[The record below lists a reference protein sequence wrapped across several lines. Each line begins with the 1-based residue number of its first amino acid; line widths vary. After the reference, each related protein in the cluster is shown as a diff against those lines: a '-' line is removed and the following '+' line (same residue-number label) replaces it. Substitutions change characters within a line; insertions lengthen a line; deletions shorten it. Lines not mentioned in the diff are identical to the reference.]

1 MSQSAVYLVQH
12 QNTSVVGR
20 SRVKNQTEPLFK
32 VGYGTLTRPFKGAG
46 QNVAPWI
53 VRYQWVGRTQQDERA
68 CHQFLKRIGT
78 HVHNDQGTEWF
89 CLEPDTSYQD
99 FFMIVNG
106 FMEGQAK
113 LHKFERD
120 NSLAASAPA
129 IPSLTTSAPTVP
141 SLTAPATDVSTTRTS
156 TVMLT
161 PPIDELGPP
170 STAPCKQF
178 RHALRDLL
186 RTTPSGKTKISKG
199 LQIPRTENDSTVRGV
214 GTMLAAVCAVFGHFV
229 RSWDGKDP
237 YDILRQPE
245 FERLIDESKGK
256 EVQVFGCNPCG
267 PGSPRQALGWLN
279 ELQQLYDEHK
289 FSLYV
294 TNRLERS
301 VDLVLRID
309 NHSYLYT
316 AKFNETATC
325 PGYGG
330 EAKRC
335 RQDVAACPTDFE

>member
-1 MSQSAVYLVQH
+1 
-12 QNTSVVGR
+12 
-20 SRVKNQTEPLFK
+20 
-32 VGYGTLTRPFKGAG
+32 VGYGTLQRPFKGAG

-89 CLEPDTSYQD
+89 CLDPDTSYQD
-99 FFMIVNG
+99 FFMMVNG

-113 LHKFERD
+113 LRDFERG
-120 NSLAASAPA
+120 NALAASGPATTLNASAASAPSPA
-129 IPSLTTSAPTVP
+129 SGASAAG
-141 SLTAPATDVSTTRTS
+141 LSTTHT
-156 TVMLT
+156 TTAMLT
-161 PPIDELGPP
+161 PAIDELGPP
-170 STAPCKQF
+170 STTPCKQF

-229 RSWDGKDP
+229 RAWDGKDP

-256 EVQVFGCNPCG
+256 EAQVFGCNGCG
-267 PGSPRQALGWLN
+267 RGSPRQAIGWLH

-289 FSLYV
+289 FSLSV
-294 TNRLERS
+294 TNRSERS
-301 VDLVLRID
+301 VDLVLTID
-309 NHSYLYT
+309 NHTYLYT
-316 AKFNETATC
+316 AEFNETPMCTAHDDAE
-325 PGYGG
+325 P
-330 EAKRC
+330 KR
-335 RQDVAACPTDFE
+335 RRVDFDFSEVRRLSVNESEMKD